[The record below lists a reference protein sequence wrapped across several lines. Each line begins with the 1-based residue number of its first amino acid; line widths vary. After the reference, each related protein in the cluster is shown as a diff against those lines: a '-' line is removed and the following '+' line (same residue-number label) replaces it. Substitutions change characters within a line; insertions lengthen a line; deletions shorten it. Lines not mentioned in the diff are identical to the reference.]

1 MQVLVGD
8 ELVRLF
14 QGNLRPLRSP
24 VDLGNL
30 LPKQQQA
37 PGPIDD
43 DGLFTTKVYF
53 DNFDL
58 QTQSWKRIF
67 RYLARADNRLEIL
80 PLDLELGSVVEKC
93 WHWF

>member
-1 MQVLVGD
+1 MRLLVGD

-30 LPKQQQA
+30 SPKQQQV

-43 DGLFTTKVYF
+43 DGLFTT
-53 DNFDL
+53 
-58 QTQSWKRIF
+58 
-67 RYLARADNRLEIL
+67 E
-80 PLDLELGSVVEKC
+80 
-93 WHWF
+93 